1 MATDPVAARPE
12 ALTRIATDF
21 DEMGVEEENFKPLTA
36 EQAHAFRSSHPQMGL
51 WWIVSA
57 QALAGLLVA
66 GVAWAVSGQSSVAW
80 SAAYGALA
88 VVVPSLMFARGLSR
102 HVGSPTGAAMAAFF
116 VWEMIKVALTVAM
129 LFAAPKL
136 VAQLSWLALLA
147 GFVVTLKV
155 YWVAVWLRP
164 GYKSAAPKV

>member
-1 MATDPVAARPE
+1 MATDPVAAKPE
-12 ALTRIATDF
+12 KFSDSRSSF
-21 DEMGVEEENFKPLTA
+21 EEVGVEDDNFKPLTA
-36 EQAHAFRSSHPQMGL
+36 EQAHAFRSANPQMNL
-51 WWIVSA
+51 WWIVSG
-57 QALAGLLVA
+57 QAAMGLLA
-66 GVAWAVSGQSSVAW
+66 TGLAWAVSGQSSVAW

-88 VVVPSLMFARGLSR
+88 VVVPSLLFARGLSR

-129 LFAAPKL
+129 LFAAPRL

-164 GYKSAAPKV
+164 MRKKASLKV